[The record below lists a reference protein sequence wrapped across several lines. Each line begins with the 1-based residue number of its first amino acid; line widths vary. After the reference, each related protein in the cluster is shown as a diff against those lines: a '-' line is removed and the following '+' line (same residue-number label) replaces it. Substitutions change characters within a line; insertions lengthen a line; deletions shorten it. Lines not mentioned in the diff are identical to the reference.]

1 MVLKK
6 YTGMEACIKK
16 EFIREDK
23 IMALSIINNSTAIGA
38 QSSVNNANNDLT
50 KTIKS
55 LSTGLRINSA
65 ADDASGL
72 AVSEKLR
79 AQISGLNKAAT
90 NAQDAI
96 SMLQTAEGA
105 MGSMTSMVQRI
116 RELAVQAGDPAYT
129 SNDRAMLQLEV
140 DQLKEEIDRV
150 SSSTEFNT
158 KKLLNGDA
166 AALWSASSDNIEA
179 IVKGAPVEGNYKISY
194 DLDPGKNSVYK
205 SNIMRLGEGEMSYDI
220 NANGT
225 AITKIDNITGMM
237 REDNVNI
244 TVGKQ
249 DLAAFATGANAV
261 SSSASYLQNKSTATV
276 TINSSSNT
284 LVLYAGDANGVSQI
298 NYTLASASV
307 TINGTKYTAGGTIE
321 VNGKSLAFTFTTATA
336 TLGELE
342 FTSQAGL
349 YTQFTAAATLT
360 DNDLVTVG
368 SGTAGVTSFT
378 GNNEG
383 VLNTTSLAGMN
394 SVGTN
399 YVEMEVMSDAYDS
412 AGTAQGFT
420 VQLRTRDASTGTL
433 SEWMQISIDSAGKT
447 VGNNSFFSA
456 GTTLFTMG
464 TAGSLQEGDKILGHV
479 SKGVLTTAGEVAS
492 DIAAGTTAYATV
504 KIGDTGATMTVKEL
518 TNEDTRKT
526 TTFYTAQ
533 MDKAGEVYYG
543 QMDITFEKGSVVTGS
558 SSIDILGAGDVAS
571 KYTKLSQLAQF
582 TNADGRMVLDNT
594 QEISI
599 YAGNGNVAKVTL
611 EGSDT
616 IADLEDKLTSALVEQ
631 LGMGA
636 DETNPN
642 ATEINKNLVKFVETP
657 GSGDRAVQGTFVI
670 QGALLGED
678 SNLTFVGDENVLN
691 ALGVTQ
697 IQTATDSA
705 LNVRVSDAHTGEF
718 IGEDTVTDGRL
729 RNVIQGVDVDIIP
742 SSAANISF
750 DTDTN
755 TMLFEAKAEP
765 EVAYLHIKDNA
776 TVAAIGAN
784 EGQTLDISIGRLD
797 TKSMGIDGITVATLE
812 DSQKAI
818 TKLDM
823 ALESI
828 SKARA
833 TAGAQMNRLEYT
845 ISNLNTTRENMVA
858 AESRIRDLDIAQA
871 SSDLAA
877 QQVLM
882 QSATAMLA
890 QANQIPSYAMQLLG

>member
-1 MVLKK
+1 
-6 YTGMEACIKK
+6 
-16 EFIREDK
+16 
-23 IMALSIINNSTAIGA
+23 MALSIVNNPTAIGA
-38 QSSVNNANNDLT
+38 QGSVNSANNNLT

-166 AALWSASSDNIEA
+166 AAIWSASNDDIEA
-179 IVKGAPVEGNYKISY
+179 IIKGAPVEGNYKITY
-194 DLDPGKNSVYK
+194 DVDPGQNSVYK
-205 SNIMRLGEGEMSYDI
+205 SNIMRLGEGEMSYNIDT
-220 NANGT
+220 NGT
-225 AITKIDNITGMM
+225 SITKFDNIQGMLRGSDMTVTVKGTAATTAGAVVNGGTGGMAAA
-237 REDNVNI
+237 
-244 TVGKQ
+244 
-249 DLAAFATGANAV
+249 AAFNATGFTG
-261 SSSASYLQNKSTATV
+261 AS
-276 TINSSSNT
+276 
-284 LVLYAGDANGVSQI
+284 
-298 NYTLASASV
+298 
-307 TINGTKYTAGGTIE
+307 
-321 VNGKSLAFTFTTATA
+321 
-336 TLGELE
+336 
-342 FTSQAGL
+342 
-349 YTQFTAAATLT
+349 AAATGGNSYSIEFEALG
-360 DNDLVTVG
+360 DRSA
-368 SGTAGVTSFT
+368 SGTGQIRFRVMNTSTGEISEWVT
-378 GNNEG
+378 
-383 VLNTTSLAGMN
+383 A
-394 SVGTN
+394 SVGTDGRIVN
-399 YVEMEVMSDAYDS
+399 SS
-412 AGTAQGFT
+412 AIGTNLAGITNNVF
-420 VQLRTRDASTGTL
+420 ST
-433 SEWMQISIDSAGKT
+433 
-447 VGNNSFFSA
+447 
-456 GTTLFTMG
+456 
-464 TAGSLQEGDKILGHV
+464 
-479 SKGVLTTAGEVAS
+479 
-492 DIAAGTTAYATV
+492 AAGTF
-504 KIGDTGATMTVKEL
+504 GTGAWKSGDKMLVNVAGVRAEAADAASIQVGSTGSTL
-518 TNEDTRKT
+518 HINSGATNPDTAT
-526 TTFYTAQ
+526 THTIHTAQ
-533 MDKAGEVYYG
+533 MDKAGNVYYG
-543 QMDITFEKGSVVTGS
+543 SMDVTLEKGAVVSGNAT
-558 SSIDILGAGDVAS
+558 IDLLGEGDVAS

-599 YAGNGNVAKVTL
+599 YAGNGKTAKVTL

-616 IADLEDKLTSALVEQ
+616 IADLESKLTKALVEQ

-636 DETNPN
+636 DVTNTA
-642 ATEINKNLVKFVETP
+642 ATTINNNLVKFVEEP
-657 GSGDRAVQGTFVI
+657 GNGDRAVQGTFVI
-670 QGALLGED
+670 QGAVLGDE
-678 SNLTFVGDENVLN
+678 SNLTFVGDEGVLN
-691 ALGVTQ
+691 GLGITQ
-697 IQTATDSA
+697 IQKASDSA
-705 LNVRVSDAHTGEF
+705 LNVRVQDAHTGEF

-729 RNVIQGVDVDIIP
+729 RNIIEGVDLDIKP
-742 SSAANISF
+742 ESATNITF
-750 DTDTN
+750 DETKN
-755 TMLFEAKAEP
+755 EMVFSAKGEP
-765 EVAYLHIKDNA
+765 TVAFLHIKDNS

-797 TKSMGIDGITVATLE
+797 TKSMEIDGITVATLE

-823 ALESI
+823 ALEQI

-877 QQVLM
+877 QQVVL

>member
-1 MVLKK
+1 
-6 YTGMEACIKK
+6 
-16 EFIREDK
+16 
-23 IMALSIINNSTAIGA
+23 MALSIVNNPTAIGA
-38 QSSVNNANNDLT
+38 QGSVNNANNNLT

-105 MGSMTSMVQRI
+105 MGSMTSMIQRI

-225 AITKIDNITGMM
+225 GITKIDNITGMM

-261 SSSASYLQNKSTATV
+261 ANSASYLQDKSAATV

-307 TINGTKYTAGGTIE
+307 TINGTTYTAGGTIE
-321 VNGKSLAFTFTTATA
+321 VNGKSLAFTFAGATA
-336 TLGELE
+336 GNDAGTLT

-349 YTQFTAAATLT
+349 YQQFTAGATVTLSDT
-360 DNDLVTVG
+360 DLVTVG

-378 GNNEG
+378 GNNDG
-383 VLNTTSLAGMN
+383 VLNTAGLEGMN
-394 SVGTN
+394 TLGTN
-399 YVEMEVMSDAYDS
+399 YVELEVMTDAYDS
-412 AGTAQGFT
+412 AGNAQGFT

-447 VGNNSFFSA
+447 VGNNNFFSA
-456 GTTLFTMG
+456 GTTLFNMG
-464 TAGSLQEGDKILGHV
+464 TAGSLQEGDRILGHV

-504 KIGDTGATMTVKEL
+504 KIGDSGATMTVKEL
-518 TNEDTRKT
+518 TSEDTRKT

-543 QMDITFEKGSVVTGS
+543 QMDITFEKGSVVTGT
-558 SSIDILGAGDVAS
+558 SSIDILGTGDVAS

-599 YAGNGNVAKVTL
+599 YGGNGNVATVTL

-616 IADLEDKLTSALVEQ
+616 IADLEEKLTSALVEQ

-697 IQTATDSA
+697 IQAAQDSE
-705 LNVRVSDAHTGEF
+705 LNVRVTDAHTGEF

-729 RNVIQGVDVDIIP
+729 RNVIQGVDIDIKP
-742 SSAANISF
+742 ESAANISF

-755 TMLFEAKAEP
+755 TMVFEAKAEP
-765 EVAYLHIKDNA
+765 TVSYLHIKDNS

-877 QQVLM
+877 QQVVL

>member
-1 MVLKK
+1 
-6 YTGMEACIKK
+6 
-16 EFIREDK
+16 
-23 IMALSIINNSTAIGA
+23 MALSIVNNPTAIGA
-38 QSSVNNANNDLT
+38 QGGVNSVNSKLA

-105 MGSMTSMVQRI
+105 MGSMTSMIQRI

-166 AALWSASSDNIEA
+166 AALWSASDDNIEA
-179 IVKGAPVEGNYKISY
+179 IIKGAPAEGNYKITY
-194 DLDPGKNSVYK
+194 DVDPGQNSVYK

-249 DLAAFATGANAV
+249 DLAAFATGANAQAN
-261 SSSASYLQNKSTATV
+261 SASYLQNKSAATV

-307 TINGTKYTAGGTIE
+307 TINGTTYTAGGTIE
-321 VNGKSLAFTFTTATA
+321 VNGKSLAFTFAGATA
-336 TLGELE
+336 GNDAGTLT

-349 YTQFTAAATLT
+349 YQQFTAGATVTLSDT
-360 DNDLVTVG
+360 DLVTVG

-378 GNNEG
+378 GNNDG
-383 VLNTTSLAGMN
+383 VLNTAGLEGMN
-394 SVGTN
+394 TLGTN
-399 YVEMEVMSDAYDS
+399 YVELEVMTDAYNS
-412 AGTAQGFT
+412 AGNAQGFT

-447 VGNNSFFSA
+447 VGKNDFFSA
-456 GTTLFTMG
+456 GTTLFNMT
-464 TAGSLQEGDKILGHV
+464 TPSSLKEGDKFLGQV
-479 SKGVLTTAGEVAS
+479 SKGLLTTAGNVAT

-504 KIGDTGATMTVKEL
+504 KIGDSGATMTVKDL
-518 TNEDTRKT
+518 TSIDTRKT

-543 QMDITFEKGSVVTGS
+543 QMDITFEKGSVATGT
-558 SSIDILGAGDVAS
+558 SSIDILGEGDVAS

-594 QEISI
+594 QEITI
-599 YAGNGNVAKVTL
+599 YAGSGKIAKVTL

-616 IADLEDKLTSALVEQ
+616 IADLEDKLSSALIDQ
-631 LGMGA
+631 LDMGA
-636 DETNPN
+636 DETNPD
-642 ATEINKNLVKFVETP
+642 ATTVNDNLVTFVEDP
-657 GSGDRAVQGTFVI
+657 IGGDYAVEGTFVI
-670 QGALLGED
+670 QGAVLGD
-678 SNLTFVGDENVLN
+678 KSNLTFVGDEAVLS
-691 ALGVTQ
+691 ALGITQ
-697 IQTATDSA
+697 IQEAQDSS
-705 LNVRVSDAHTGEF
+705 LNVRVTDAHTGEF
-718 IGEDTVTDGRL
+718 IGEDVVTDNRL
-729 RNVIQGVDVDIIP
+729 RNVIEGVDVIINP
-742 SSAANISF
+742 ESAADVTFENGKMVF
-750 DTDTN
+750 TDK
-755 TMLFEAKAEP
+755 LGAEEAF
-765 EVAYLHIKDNA
+765 LHIKDNA
-776 TVAAIGAN
+776 TKAAVGAN
-784 EGQTLDISIGRLD
+784 EGQVIDISIGRLD
-797 TKSMGIDGITVATLE
+797 TVGMGIDGINVATFN
-812 DSQKAI
+812 DAQKAI

-823 ALESI
+823 ALEQI

-845 ISNLNTTRENMVA
+845 ITNLNTTRENMVS

-877 QQVLM
+877 QQVLL

-890 QANQIPSYAMQLLG
+890 QANQIPSYAAQLLQ

>member
-1 MVLKK
+1 
-6 YTGMEACIKK
+6 
-16 EFIREDK
+16 
-23 IMALSIINNSTAIGA
+23 MALSIINNSTAIGA
-38 QSSVNNANNDLT
+38 QGSVNNANSNLT
-50 KTIKS
+50 KTIKA

-166 AALWSASSDNIEA
+166 AAIWSASNGNIEA

-194 DLDPGKNSVYK
+194 DLDPGQNSVYK
-205 SNIMRLGEGEMSYDI
+205 TNIMRLGEGEMSYNIDT
-220 NANGT
+220 NGT
-225 AITKIDNITGMM
+225 SITKFDNIQGMLRGSDMQVTVKGSAATTAGAVVNGGTGGMAAA
-237 REDNVNI
+237 
-244 TVGKQ
+244 
-249 DLAAFATGANAV
+249 AAFNATGFTG
-261 SSSASYLQNKSTATV
+261 AS
-276 TINSSSNT
+276 
-284 LVLYAGDANGVSQI
+284 
-298 NYTLASASV
+298 
-307 TINGTKYTAGGTIE
+307 
-321 VNGKSLAFTFTTATA
+321 
-336 TLGELE
+336 
-342 FTSQAGL
+342 
-349 YTQFTAAATLT
+349 AAATGGNSYSIEFEALG
-360 DNDLVTVG
+360 DRSA
-368 SGTAGVTSFT
+368 SGTGQIRFRVMNTSTGEISEWVT
-378 GNNEG
+378 
-383 VLNTTSLAGMN
+383 A
-394 SVGTN
+394 SVGTDGRIVN
-399 YVEMEVMSDAYDS
+399 SS
-412 AGTAQGFT
+412 AIGTNLAGITNNVF
-420 VQLRTRDASTGTL
+420 ST
-433 SEWMQISIDSAGKT
+433 
-447 VGNNSFFSA
+447 
-456 GTTLFTMG
+456 
-464 TAGSLQEGDKILGHV
+464 
-479 SKGVLTTAGEVAS
+479 
-492 DIAAGTTAYATV
+492 AAGTF
-504 KIGDTGATMTVKEL
+504 GTGAWKSGDKMLVNVAGARAEAADAASIQVGSTGSTL
-518 TNEDTRKT
+518 HINSGATNADTAT
-526 TTFYTAQ
+526 THTIYTAQ
-533 MDKAGEVYYG
+533 MDKAGNVYYG
-543 QMDITFEKGSVVTGS
+543 SMDVTLEKGTVVSGTAT
-558 SSIDILGAGDVAS
+558 IDVLGEGDVAS

-616 IADLEDKLTSALVEQ
+616 IADLESKLTQALIDQ

-636 DETNPN
+636 DTTNTS
-642 ATEINKNLVKFVETP
+642 ATTINNNLVKYVETA
-657 GSGDRAVQGTFVI
+657 GNGDRAVQGTFVI
-670 QGALLGED
+670 QGAVLGKD
-678 SNLTFVGDENVLN
+678 SNLTFVGDEGVLN
-691 ALGVTQ
+691 GLGVTQ
-697 IQTATDSA
+697 IQEASDSA
-705 LNVRVSDAHTGEF
+705 LSVRVQDAHTGEF

-729 RNVIQGVDVDIIP
+729 RNVIQGVDLDIIP

-750 DTDTN
+750 DTASN
-755 TMLFEAKAEP
+755 TMKFLAKGEP

-797 TKSMGIDGITVATLE
+797 TKSMGIDGVNVATF
-812 DSQKAI
+812 DDAQSSI

-823 ALESI
+823 ALEQI

-871 SSDLAA
+871 SSDMAA

>member
-1 MVLKK
+1 
-6 YTGMEACIKK
+6 
-16 EFIREDK
+16 
-23 IMALSIINNSTAIGA
+23 MALSIINNSTAIGA

-261 SSSASYLQNKSTATV
+261 SGSASYLQDKRAATLRITATG
-276 TINSSSNT
+276 TH
-284 LVLYAGDANGVSQI
+284 VLYVGDTNGVQQLSYSI
-298 NYTLASASV
+298 DSAAGTVTL
-307 TINGTKYTAGGTIE
+307 
-321 VNGKSLAFTFTTATA
+321 NGKTYTTTGSLTYNGKTISFSYTGGA
-336 TLGELE
+336 TLT
-342 FTSQAGL
+342 FANQAGL

-616 IADLEDKLTSALVEQ
+616 IADLEEKLTSALVEQ

-797 TKSMGIDGITVATLE
+797 TKSMGIDGVNVATF
-812 DSQKAI
+812 DDAQKSI

-823 ALESI
+823 ALEQI

>member
-1 MVLKK
+1 
-6 YTGMEACIKK
+6 
-16 EFIREDK
+16 
-23 IMALSIINNSTAIGA
+23 MALSIINNSTAIGA
-38 QSSVNNANNDLT
+38 QGSVNNANSNLT
-50 KTIKS
+50 KTIKA

-79 AQISGLNKAAT
+79 AQISGLSKAAT

-166 AALWSASSDNIEA
+166 AALWSASNGNIEA
-179 IVKGAPVEGNYKISY
+179 IIKGAPAEGNYKISY
-194 DLDPGKNSVYK
+194 DLDPGQNSVYK
-205 SNIMRLGEGEMSYDI
+205 SNIMRLGEGEMSYNIDTNGTSITKFDNIQGMLRGSDMQVTVKGSAATTASAAITGATGGMAGVALAGWTAASAATTGNNAYSIEIEALGNRSASGTGQIRFRVMNTATGEISEWI
-220 NANGT
+220 NATVNSAGAVLNAT
-225 AITKIDNITGMM
+225 AIGTGLVGLSG
-237 REDNVNI
+237 NV
-244 TVGKQ
+244 
-249 DLAAFATGANAV
+249 LA
-261 SSSASYLQNKSTATV
+261 
-276 TINSSSNT
+276 
-284 LVLYAGDANGVSQI
+284 
-298 NYTLASASV
+298 
-307 TINGTKYTAGGTIE
+307 
-321 VNGKSLAFTFTTATA
+321 TATA
-336 TLGELE
+336 T
-342 FTSQAGL
+342 F
-349 YTQFTAAATLT
+349 
-360 DNDLVTVG
+360 
-368 SGTAGVTSFT
+368 
-378 GNNEG
+378 
-383 VLNTTSLAGMN
+383 
-394 SVGTN
+394 
-399 YVEMEVMSDAYDS
+399 
-412 AGTAQGFT
+412 
-420 VQLRTRDASTGTL
+420 
-433 SEWMQISIDSAGKT
+433 
-447 VGNNSFFSA
+447 
-456 GTTLFTMG
+456 
-464 TAGSLQEGDKILGHV
+464 
-479 SKGVLTTAGEVAS
+479 
-492 DIAAGTTAYATV
+492 GTTAWNS
-504 KIGDTGATMTVKEL
+504 GDKMLVNVAGVRAGAAGAASIQVGSTGSTLHINSGAT
-518 TNEDTRKT
+518 NQDTAT
-526 TTFYTAQ
+526 THTIHTAQ
-533 MDKAGEVYYG
+533 MDEAGNVYYG
-543 QMDITFEKGSVVTGS
+543 SMDITLEKGAVVSGTAT
-558 SSIDILGAGDVAS
+558 IDILGEGDVAS
-571 KYTKLSQLAQF
+571 KYTKLSQLSQF

-616 IADLEDKLTSALVEQ
+616 IADLESKLTSALIDQ

-636 DETNPN
+636 DNTSTS
-642 ATEINKNLVKFVETP
+642 ATTINNNLVKYVEEP
-657 GSGDRAVQGTFVI
+657 GNGDRAVQGTFVI
-670 QGALLGED
+670 QGAVLGKD
-678 SNLTFVGDENVLN
+678 SNLTFVGDEGVLN
-691 ALGVTQ
+691 GLGITQ
-697 IQTATDSA
+697 IQQASDSA
-705 LNVRVSDAHTGEF
+705 LSVRVQDAHTGAF

-729 RNVIQGVDVDIIP
+729 RNVIEGVDIDIVP
-742 SSAANISF
+742 SSAANILF
-750 DTDTN
+750 DETTN
-755 TMLFEAKAEP
+755 TMKFLAKGEP
-765 EVAYLHIKDNA
+765 EVAYLHIKDNS

-797 TKSMGIDGITVATLE
+797 TKSMGIDGVNVATF
-812 DSQKAI
+812 DDAQSSI

-823 ALESI
+823 ALEQI

>member
-1 MVLKK
+1 
-6 YTGMEACIKK
+6 
-16 EFIREDK
+16 
-23 IMALSIINNSTAIGA
+23 MALSIVNNPTAIGA
-38 QSSVNNANNDLT
+38 QGSVNSANNNLT

-166 AALWSASSDNIEA
+166 AAIWSASNGNIEA
-179 IVKGAPVEGNYKISY
+179 IIKGAPVEGNYKISY
-194 DLDPGKNSVYK
+194 DLDPGQNSVYK
-205 SNIMRLGEGEMSYDI
+205 SNIMRLGEGEMSYNIDT
-220 NANGT
+220 NGT
-225 AITKIDNITGMM
+225 SITKFDNIQGMLRGSDMTVTVKGTAATTAEAVVNGGTGGMAA
-237 REDNVNI
+237 
-244 TVGKQ
+244 T
-249 DLAAFATGANAV
+249 AAFSAAGFTGA
-261 SSSASYLQNKSTATV
+261 
-276 TINSSSNT
+276 
-284 LVLYAGDANGVSQI
+284 
-298 NYTLASASV
+298 
-307 TINGTKYTAGGTIE
+307 
-321 VNGKSLAFTFTTATA
+321 
-336 TLGELE
+336 
-342 FTSQAGL
+342 
-349 YTQFTAAATLT
+349 AAATGGNSYSIEFEALG
-360 DNDLVTVG
+360 DRSA
-368 SGTAGVTSFT
+368 SGTGQIRFRVMNTSTGEISEWVT
-378 GNNEG
+378 
-383 VLNTTSLAGMN
+383 A
-394 SVGTN
+394 SVGTDGRIVN
-399 YVEMEVMSDAYDS
+399 SS
-412 AGTAQGFT
+412 AIGTNLAGITNNVF
-420 VQLRTRDASTGTL
+420 ST
-433 SEWMQISIDSAGKT
+433 
-447 VGNNSFFSA
+447 
-456 GTTLFTMG
+456 
-464 TAGSLQEGDKILGHV
+464 
-479 SKGVLTTAGEVAS
+479 
-492 DIAAGTTAYATV
+492 AAGTFGNGAW
-504 KIGDTGATMTVKEL
+504 KSGDKMLVNVAGVRAEAADAASIQVGSTGSTLHINSGAT
-518 TNEDTRKT
+518 NADTAT
-526 TTFYTAQ
+526 THTIYTAQ
-533 MDKAGEVYYG
+533 MDKAGNVYYG
-543 QMDITFEKGSVVTGS
+543 SMDVTLEKGTVVSGNAT
-558 SSIDILGAGDVAS
+558 IDILGEGDVAS

-599 YAGNGNVAKVTL
+599 YAGNGKTAKVTL

-616 IADLEDKLTSALVEQ
+616 IADLESKLTQALVEQ

-636 DETNPN
+636 DVTNTA
-642 ATEINKNLVKFVETP
+642 ATTINNNLVKFVEEP
-657 GSGDRAVQGTFVI
+657 GNGDRAVQGTFVI
-670 QGALLGED
+670 QGAVLGDE
-678 SNLTFVGDENVLN
+678 SNLTFVGDEGVLN
-691 ALGVTQ
+691 GLGITQ
-697 IQTATDSA
+697 IQKASDSA
-705 LNVRVSDAHTGEF
+705 LNVRVQDAHTGAF

-729 RNVIQGVDVDIIP
+729 RNVIQGVDLDIKP
-742 SSAANISF
+742 ESATIITF
-750 DTDTN
+750 DETKN
-755 TMLFEAKAEP
+755 EMVFSAKGEP
-765 EVAYLHIKDNA
+765 TVAFLHIKDNS

-797 TKSMGIDGITVATLE
+797 TKSMEIDGITVATLE

-823 ALESI
+823 ALEQI

-877 QQVLM
+877 QQVVL

>member
-1 MVLKK
+1 
-6 YTGMEACIKK
+6 
-16 EFIREDK
+16 
-23 IMALSIINNSTAIGA
+23 MALSIVNNPTAIGA
-38 QSSVNNANNDLT
+38 QGGVNSVNSKLA

-55 LSTGLRINSA
+55 LSTGLRINTA

-166 AALWSASSDNIEA
+166 AALWSASNDDIEA
-179 IVKGAPVEGNYKISY
+179 IIKGAAAEGNYKITY
-194 DLDPGKNSVYK
+194 DVDPGQNSVYK
-205 SNIMRLGEGEMSYDI
+205 SNIMRLGEGEMSYNIDTNGTSITKFDNIQGMLRGSDMQVTVKGSAATTASAAITGATGGMAAVTVAGWTAASAATTGNNSYSIEIEALGNRSASGTGQIRFRVMNTETGEISEWI
-220 NANGT
+220 NAT
-225 AITKIDNITGMM
+225 VDTTGQI
-237 REDNVNI
+237 VN
-244 TVGKQ
+244 
-249 DLAAFATGANAV
+249 
-261 SSSASYLQNKSTATV
+261 
-276 TINSSSNT
+276 
-284 LVLYAGDANGVSQI
+284 
-298 NYTLASASV
+298 ASA
-307 TINGTKYTAGGTIE
+307 IGTGLVGLSGN
-321 VNGKSLAFTFTTATA
+321 VLATATA
-336 TLGELE
+336 T
-342 FTSQAGL
+342 F
-349 YTQFTAAATLT
+349 
-360 DNDLVTVG
+360 
-368 SGTAGVTSFT
+368 
-378 GNNEG
+378 
-383 VLNTTSLAGMN
+383 
-394 SVGTN
+394 
-399 YVEMEVMSDAYDS
+399 
-412 AGTAQGFT
+412 
-420 VQLRTRDASTGTL
+420 
-433 SEWMQISIDSAGKT
+433 
-447 VGNNSFFSA
+447 
-456 GTTLFTMG
+456 
-464 TAGSLQEGDKILGHV
+464 
-479 SKGVLTTAGEVAS
+479 
-492 DIAAGTTAYATV
+492 GTTAWNSGDKMLVNVAGVRDSAADAASIQVGSTGSTLHITANATNA
-504 KIGDTGATMTVKEL
+504 D
-518 TNEDTRKT
+518 T
-526 TTFYTAQ
+526 TTTHTIHTAQ
-533 MDKAGEVYYG
+533 MDEAGNVYYG
-543 QMDITFEKGSVVTGS
+543 SMDVTLEKGAVVSGNAT
-558 SSIDILGAGDVAS
+558 IDILGEGDVAS

-616 IADLEDKLTSALVEQ
+616 IADLESKLTSALIDQ

-636 DETNPN
+636 DTTNTS
-642 ATEINKNLVKFVETP
+642 ATTINNNLVKYVETA
-657 GSGDRAVQGTFVI
+657 GNGDRAVQGTFVI
-670 QGALLGED
+670 QGAVLGKD
-678 SNLTFVGDENVLN
+678 SNLTFVGDEGVLN
-691 ALGVTQ
+691 GLGVTQ
-697 IQTATDSA
+697 IQQASDSA
-705 LNVRVSDAHTGEF
+705 LNVRVQDAHTGEF

-729 RNVIQGVDVDIIP
+729 RNVIQGVDLDIIP

-750 DTDTN
+750 DTASN
-755 TMLFEAKAEP
+755 TMKFLAKGEP

-797 TKSMGIDGITVATLE
+797 TKSMGIDGVNVATF
-812 DSQKAI
+812 DDAQSSI

-823 ALESI
+823 ALEQI

-871 SSDLAA
+871 SSDMAA